1 MNMIR
6 LSNVTL
12 RDMFKLSKGM
22 VLLFSFYIPVT
33 VGSSTMSITHTLKW
47 VWNDLLT
54 CSILLPIHVH
64 VCNNLSIYISYCHNG
79 INYILLILNSDK
91 CIFSLTRPRNS
102 NIRFRYNIIIGLL
115 TLSLGLITF
124 KPLQWCNNYCTHIE
138 YGNHWLYPKLG
149 QTNDYTIG
157 ICCGVMV
164 SMLASSAVV

>member
-91 CIFSLTRPRNS
+91 CIFSLTRPRKLKYS
-102 NIRFRYNIIIGLL
+102 V
-115 TLSLGLITF
+115 SLQHNYWSPGSITF